1 MTPAPSCPRTIGDG
15 PNIVPFCIDRS
26 EWQTPEAPMRSFTSP
41 ARGASTSMSS
51 RISSGWPTPTRTA
64 AFTIGTSPS
73 QSVLLGIFAFS
84 AANRIAEE
92 DRRGEH
98 DAPGDERD
106 RRRGRQPCGEVGR
119 QRDEEQ
125 DHRREEQHVADALP
139 EVRDAADALA
149 LLEDRIH

>member
-73 QSVLLGIFAFS
+73 QSVLLGIIAFS
-84 AANRIAEE
+84 AANRISGQ
-92 DRRGEH
+92 DRRREH
-98 DAPGDERD
+98 DATGDERD
-106 RRRGRQPCGEVGR
+106 RSGDGQPRREVGR
-119 QRDEEQ
+119 ERHEEQ
-125 DHRREEQHVADALP
+125 DHGREEEHVADALP
-139 EVRDAADALA
+139 EVRDAPDALA
-149 LLEDRIH
+149 L